1 MSDRVQKLA
10 SKQAFITI
18 KDHKENFKNN
28 TKCRLINPMKSEI
41 GKISQKKLQDI
52 TRALRNILNLNQWIN
67 TNDVLK
73 WFNDLENKS
82 RQSFLVFDI
91 VEFYPSISEKLFSDA
106 LDFASTFIP
115 IPEDDRKIFMNARS
129 SLLHSRGENWVKKQD
144 YSTPQWAHTMELNAA
159 RSSAYTCYHN

>member
-1 MSDRVQKLA
+1 MKEYKKIA
-10 SKQAFITI
+10 PKQAFITI

-41 GKISQKKLQDI
+41 GKISQKKDI
-52 TRALRNILNLNQWIN
+52 TRTLRNKLNLNQWIN

-144 YSTPQWAHTMELNAA
+144 YSIPQWVHTMELKAA
-159 RSSAYTCYHN
+159 RSLTYTC